1 MKKISAILAMLLIL
15 IFTLTGCSDGNE
27 DTKDTDVIEK
37 KIQIGLSFDSFVI
50 ERWQRDREV
59 FVSTAQ
65 DLGAEVNVQNA
76 NGDVEEQISQID
88 YFIDK
93 KMDVIVVI
101 AVDSEA
107 CSDVLKKAEEAGII
121 VVAYDRLVRNANAD
135 LYISFDN
142 EEVGRLMAETLTSE
156 VPKDGNIVTIFGPTT
171 DHNVTLVE
179 QGFKDV
185 MEDSD
190 LNIVYTVYAKEW
202 LAEEAFNAVNA
213 ALEITPEIDG
223 VLCGNDNLA
232 SQAVRALSESRLAG
246 KVVVTG
252 QDADL
257 VACQRIVEG
266 TQTMTVY
273 KPVDKL
279 AKAAAEYAVKLAKG
293 EDIGVETTINDG
305 NYEVPYVK
313 LEPIAVTKDNIKE
326 VIIEGGFQ
334 QEDEVYLNVSD
345 KQEINDT
352 EDD

>member
-1 MKKISAILAMLLIL
+1 MKKISAIIVIVLSIIL
-15 IFTLTGCSDGNE
+15 SFTGCRGSNE
-27 DTKDTDVIEK
+27 DEMDTDITEK

-76 NGDVEEQISQID
+76 NGDIEEQISQIQ

-107 CSDVLKKAEEAGII
+107 CSNVLKDAKEAGII
-121 VVAYDRLVRNANAD
+121 VVSYDRLVRNANAD

-142 EEVGRLMAETLTSE
+142 EEVGRLMAETLAKE
-156 VPKDGNIVTIFGPTT
+156 VPEGGNIVTIFGPTT

-179 QGFKDV
+179 QGFQDV

-190 LNIVYTVYAKEW
+190 LNVIYSVNAKEW
-202 LAEEAFNAVNA
+202 LAEEAFNAVNV
-213 ALEITPEIDG
+213 ALDINPDIDG
-223 VLCGNDNLA
+223 ILCGNDGLA
-232 SQAVRALSESRLAG
+232 SQAVRALSENRLAG

-279 AKAAAEYAVKLAKG
+279 AKAAAEYAVKLAEG
-293 EDIGVETTINDG
+293 EDISVTATINDG
-305 NYEVPYVK
+305 SHEVPYVK
-313 LEPIAVTKDNIKE
+313 LEPIAVNQDNLYE

-334 QEDEVYLNVSD
+334 QEEEVYLNVFE
-345 KQEINDT
+345 KPE
-352 EDD
+352 E

>member
-1 MKKISAILAMLLIL
+1 MKKNSAIIVIVLSIIL
-15 IFTLTGCSDGNE
+15 SFTGCRGSNE
-27 DTKDTDVIEK
+27 DEMDPDITEK

-76 NGDVEEQISQID
+76 NGDVEEQISQIQ

-107 CSDVLKKAEEAGII
+107 CSNVLKDAKEAGII
-121 VVAYDRLVRNANAD
+121 VVSYDRLVRNANAD

-142 EEVGRLMAETLTSE
+142 EEVGRLMAETLAKE
-156 VPKDGNIVTIFGPTT
+156 VPEGGNIVTIFGPTT

-179 QGFKDV
+179 QGFQDV
-185 MEDSD
+185 MEDID
-190 LNIVYTVYAKEW
+190 LNVIYSVNAKEW
-202 LAEEAFNAVNA
+202 LAEEAFNAVNV
-213 ALEITPEIDG
+213 ALDINPDIDG
-223 VLCGNDNLA
+223 ILCGNDGLA
-232 SQAVRALSESRLAG
+232 SQAVRALSENRLAG

-273 KPVDKL
+273 KPVDRL
-279 AKAAAEYAVKLAKG
+279 AKAAAEYAVKLAEG
-293 EDIGVETTINDG
+293 EDISVTATINDG
-305 NYEVPYVK
+305 SHEVPYVK
-313 LEPIAVTKDNIKE
+313 LEPIAVNQDNLYE

-334 QEDEVYLNVSD
+334 QEEEVYLNFP
-345 KQEINDT
+345 KNRKNK
-352 EDD
+352 

>member
-1 MKKISAILAMLLIL
+1 MDPDI
-15 IFTLTGCSDGNE
+15 T
-27 DTKDTDVIEK
+27 EK

-76 NGDVEEQISQID
+76 NGDVEEQISQIQ

-107 CSDVLKKAEEAGII
+107 CSNVLKDAKEAGII
-121 VVAYDRLVRNANAD
+121 VVSYDRLVRNANAD

-142 EEVGRLMAETLTSE
+142 EEVGRLMAETLAKE
-156 VPKDGNIVTIFGPTT
+156 VPEGGNIVTIFGPTT

-179 QGFKDV
+179 QGFQDV

-190 LNIVYTVYAKEW
+190 LNVIYSVNAKEW
-202 LAEEAFNAVNA
+202 LAEEAFNAVNV
-213 ALEITPEIDG
+213 ALDINPDIDG
-223 VLCGNDNLA
+223 ILCGNDGLA
-232 SQAVRALSESRLAG
+232 SQAVRALSENRLAG

-273 KPVDKL
+273 KPVDRL
-279 AKAAAEYAVKLAKG
+279 AKAAAEYAVKLAEG
-293 EDIGVETTINDG
+293 EDISVTATINDG
-305 NYEVPYVK
+305 SHEVPYVK
-313 LEPIAVTKDNIKE
+313 LEPIAVNQDNLYE

-334 QEDEVYLNVSD
+334 QEEEVYLNVSE
-345 KQEINDT
+345 KPE
-352 EDD
+352 E